1 VRGTTGRMSAGVA
14 RRWAGITAAALL
26 LGALVAASPV
36 PAAFPGAN
44 GRIAFQSTGGLG
56 TINVVGG
63 DRRPLIGGNGLFA
76 APTWSA
82 DGRRLAFS
90 SNSAGG
96 AFELYVTGAEGGA
109 ITRLTTNMTED
120 DAPAWSP
127 DGGRIAFESD
137 RDGNSEVYVMN
148 ADGSGV
154 IRLTSNVVEDRA
166 PAWSP
171 DGTRI
176 AFARGVAGNADI
188 WTMTPDGGSATPLTT
203 DPGDETNPDWS
214 PDGSRIVFQRGGAIV
229 VMAANGAAQVP
240 LPLPSGAARPA
251 WAPDG
256 SRILFDLNSEIY
268 SANPDGSGV
277 TQLTTAGTSGLI
289 AQAPTWQPIAL
300 AGGGTA
306 PPGLV
311 DRDGD
316 GVAASLDC
324 NDADRAVHPGAK
336 DKRDDGIDQD
346 CSGRDAR
353 SPVLRRTVK
362 ALLNTNRGG
371 GYSVF
376 VSMAVKPVR
385 QRDTLRITCTGR
397 GCPLKRRTIHMKKN
411 RRSLSLLNHL
421 RGAKLRNGA
430 VVQLRVTHKATLG
443 RVTTWKIRAPKAA
456 RITRECLA
464 PGKTKPTRCPR

>member
-1 VRGTTGRMSAGVA
+1 MRGTLGRMVVGVA
-14 RRWAGITAAALL
+14 RRWAGVTAAAV
-26 LGALVAASPV
+26 LGALVVASPA
-36 PAAFPGAN
+36 PAAFPGTN
-44 GRIAFQSTGGLG
+44 GRIAFQTTGGLG
-56 TINVVGG
+56 TINAVGG
-63 DRRPLIGGNGLFA
+63 DRRPLIGGAGLFA
-76 APTWSA
+76 VPTWSA
-82 DGRRLAFS
+82 DGRRIAFS
-90 SNSAGG
+90 SNTAGG
-96 AFELYVTGAEGGA
+96 AFELYVTGAEGGT
-109 ITRLTTNMTED
+109 ITRLTTNAAED

-127 DGGRIAFESD
+127 DGRRIAFESD
-137 RDGNSEVYVMN
+137 RDGNSEIHVMN

-154 IRLTSNVVEDRA
+154 IRLTADIREDRA

-176 AFARGVAGNADI
+176 AFARSGDI
-188 WTMTPDGGSATPLTT
+188 WSMSPDGGSPTPLTA

-214 PDGSRIVFQRGGAIV
+214 PDGSRIAFQRSGAIV
-229 VMAANGAAQVP
+229 VMAANGTAQVP

-256 SRILFDLNSEIY
+256 SRILFDLNSETY

-289 AQAPTWQPIAL
+289 AQAPTWQPLVQAP
-300 AGGGTA
+300 GGTA
-306 PPGLV
+306 PPGVV

-316 GVAASLDC
+316 GVAAPLDC
-324 NDADRAVHPGAK
+324 NDANRAVHPGAT

-353 SPVLRRTVK
+353 SRLLRRTVT
-362 ALLNTNRGG
+362 ASLTTNRRGA
-371 GYSVF
+371 YAAFASI
-376 VSMAVKPVR
+376 AVKPVR
-385 QRDTLRITCTGR
+385 RGDTVRLTCKGR
-397 GCPLKRRTIHMKKN
+397 GCPLERRTIRVKAN

-430 VVQLRVTHKATLG
+430 IVQLRVTHKATLG
-443 RVTTWKIRAPKAA
+443 RVTTWKIRVPKAA

>member
-1 VRGTTGRMSAGVA
+1 
-14 RRWAGITAAALL
+14 
-26 LGALVAASPV
+26 
-36 PAAFPGAN
+36 
-44 GRIAFQSTGGLG
+44 
-56 TINVVGG
+56 
-63 DRRPLIGGNGLFA
+63 
-76 APTWSA
+76 
-82 DGRRLAFS
+82 
-90 SNSAGG
+90 
-96 AFELYVTGAEGGA
+96 VTGAEGGT
-109 ITRLTTNMTED
+109 ITRLTTNPAED

-127 DGGRIAFESD
+127 DGSRISFESD
-137 RDGNSEVYVMN
+137 REGNSEIYVMN

-154 IRLTSNVVEDRA
+154 IRLTADIREDRA

-176 AFARGVAGNADI
+176 AFARSGDI
-188 WTMTPDGGSATPLTT
+188 WTMSPDGGSPTPLTA
-203 DPGDETNPDWS
+203 DPGAETNPDWS
-214 PDGSRIVFQRGGAIV
+214 PDGSRIAFQRGGAIV

-256 SRILFDLNSEIY
+256 SRILFDLNSEIH

-289 AQAPTWQPIAL
+289 AQAPTWQPLVL
-300 AGGGTA
+300 APGGTA
-306 PPGLV
+306 PGVV

-324 NDADRAVHPGAK
+324 NDADRAVHPGAT

-346 CSGRDAR
+346 CNGRDAR
-353 SPVLRRTVK
+353 SPLLRRTLT
-362 ALLNTNRGG
+362 ASLTTNRRGA
-371 GYSVF
+371 YAEFASIT
-376 VSMAVKPVR
+376 VKPVR
-385 QRDTLRITCTGR
+385 RGDTLQLRCKGQ
-397 GCPLKRRTIHMKKN
+397 GSPFKSRTIRVKAN
-411 RRSLSLLNHL
+411 RRSLSLLKHL
-421 RGAKLRNGA
+421 QRAKLRNGA

-443 RVTTWKIRAPKAA
+443 RVTTWRIRAPKAA